1 MKYVLNCFKGFAMA
15 LADSVP
21 GVSGGSI
28 AFILGFY
35 DLFVGS
41 LNDLIF
47 GSFDKKKK
55 ALAFLTNLGLG
66 WVIGMG
72 LASVVLA
79 NLFEKYIYEL
89 SSLFL
94 GFILFSIFQII
105 KEEKNNIKGHYSGV
119 IFLIL
124 GVLVVFGITYLS
136 SGTFSIVSINNL
148 NLGLSLYLLL
158 AGIIAISAMI
168 LPGISGSTLLL
179 IFGLYV
185 PIINGIKELIKFN
198 FTYFPALFVFGIGVL
213 IGIIFLSRL
222 LKNLLDKHKS
232 AMIYLIIGL
241 MIGSLYSIIMGPK
254 SVDVSNVAINFHNF
268 KFIFFFIGI
277 FLVYGLE
284 KIKKVA

>member
-1 MKYVLNCFKGFAMA
+1 MA

-35 DLFVGS
+35 DLFVCS

-47 GSFDKKKK
+47 GPFDKKKK
-55 ALAFLTNLGLG
+55 AITFLANLGLG
-66 WVIGMG
+66 WIVGMG
-72 LASVVLA
+72 LASLILA
-79 NLFEKYIYEL
+79 SVFKKYIYEL

-94 GFILFSIFQII
+94 GFILFSIFQIV
-105 KEEKNNIKGHYSGV
+105 KEEKSNIEGHYSKFV
-119 IFLIL
+119 FLIF
-124 GVLVVFGITYLS
+124 GVLIVSGITYFS
-136 SGTFSIVSINNL
+136 SGTFNVVSINRL
-148 NLGLSLYLLL
+148 NFGLLLYLLL
-158 AGIIAISAMI
+158 AGIVAISAMI

-198 FTYFPALFVFGIGVL
+198 FAYFPALFVFGIGVL
-213 IGIIFLSRL
+213 IGAVFLSKL
-222 LKNLLDKHKS
+222 LKNLLDKHRS
-232 AMIYLIIGL
+232 TMIYLIIGL

-254 SVDVSNVAINFHNF
+254 SVDASNLAINFSNF
-268 KFIFFFIGI
+268 KFVFFFIGI

-284 KIKKVA
+284 KVKKAA